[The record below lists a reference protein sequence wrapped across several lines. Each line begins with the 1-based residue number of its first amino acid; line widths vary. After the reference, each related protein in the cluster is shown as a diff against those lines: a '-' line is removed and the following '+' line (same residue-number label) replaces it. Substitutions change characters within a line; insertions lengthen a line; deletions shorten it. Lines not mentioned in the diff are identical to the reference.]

1 MRLPSATIRT
11 LLCVG
16 ADIVRPPLPGTRQKM
31 ADAEKKRRARRR
43 YGGRTKKR
51 RARQRYGGRTMCA
64 PTEGCRLFEKTVDKR
79 LPIWYDIWAKGSR
92 NGTAVLTPSRGRRG
106 LHGELSALGR
116 RLVVDVGAFAL
127 TF

>member
-16 ADIVRPPLPGTRQKM
+16 ADIVRPPLPGTRQKTV
-31 ADAEKKRRARRR
+31 DAEKKRRAH
-43 YGGRTKKR
+43 KKR
-51 RARQRYGGRTMCA
+51 RTRQRYGGRTMCA
-64 PTEGCRLFEKTVDKR
+64 PTEGCRLFEKAVDKR
-79 LPIWYDIWAKGSR
+79 LPIWYDTWAKGSR